1 MNRPSSGN
9 SIIPSEQDHDDYYA
23 HRCTCGVAFSKQE
36 PMFDTSE
43 GYLCEACA
51 DKHDEDGK
59 ETAFQQS
66 TSELFKP

>member
-1 MNRPSSGN
+1 
-9 SIIPSEQDHDDYYA
+9 
-23 HRCTCGVAFSKQE
+23 
-36 PMFDTSE
+36 MFDTSE